1 MATGLL
7 ETGPKLDWTR
17 DNKIFDRYQ
26 IWKEKV
32 ELIFSSALE
41 ESSSKQKVSYL
52 RYWMGEQGIPL
63 VKKWTALGKLDF
75 SSAEEDALSSG
86 YILQNYWNLLE
97 AEFKPKGNKL
107 LSVIELWTRSK
118 QGSKTLN
125 EWLTYVYN
133 LVESCDY
140 GDSNERIIRDVLIIG
155 CNSDKAKD
163 KIVRQGEKIKLQDV
177 IEILQLED
185 STRQTLTEMTSTT
198 QKIHY
203 ASYEKKK
210 GTGKK
215 QKFQS
220 NSNSSSSSSSGQK
233 QDSTGSQKLCYRCS
247 KNYTKGHEKV
257 CKALNAKCNACG
269 VEGHFEIACKKSGN
283 FPKKSSSKFQK
294 PGSTG
299 RMNIASAV
307 EEPALQADFFD
318 EKGILKEY
326 KPKSMYVLSGTS
338 DDKPIMIEFGCGL
351 TPLSFDR
358 KLTLQADT
366 GADMNAI
373 NKKTFDELFPD
384 VELEEST
391 HILQNFDKRLIKP
404 IGSFRCFLRWKGH
417 KYRVKFE
424 VMGIET
430 PNLLSRET
438 TFLMG
443 ILKKCL
449 SVEKTQNEPS
459 NQISSPPVSGHSV
472 PPTEAAPV
480 PLTEGASCHSVPPTE
495 AAPVPLT
502 EGVSCHSVPLTETAP
517 LTSTEV
523 ERSQM
528 NCASISDTA
537 ETPDSSSVRVVGS
550 NNHSLSITDLPL
562 TQEKVETTYADV
574 FQGLGKFPGEPYKLR
589 LKPDAVPAKHRP
601 RRVPV
606 HLQDAFHEEIERLV
620 KIDVLEKVTEPT
632 EWVNSFVIVEKVIDS
647 SNAHSPNHVI
657 KKSIRLCIDPK
668 DLNEALER
676 EPYYS
681 RSIDELISMF
691 AGAKV
696 FTIVD
701 MDKGYWQVVLHP
713 ESRKLTCMAFDIGR
727 YQFKRLPMGSKVA
740 SDIFQRMLDSVYI
753 GLPGVTGIADDMV
766 IFGRNEEEHDR
777 NLILFLETTRK
788 NGLVLNKKKL
798 QFKKEEV
805 SFFGH
810 RWNSTGISPDP
821 KKTESILK
829 MQFPPD
835 KETMHSFLGLVN
847 FLNRYTPK
855 LAELC
860 SPLRKLILKD
870 SHYSP
875 GDPEHAAFDAIKA
888 EFKKKIILP
897 YFDRNKETILQT
909 DASKKGFG
917 AVILQEEQPIYYASR
932 ALTSAEKNYQ
942 NLEREA
948 QAAVWGMEKFHYF
961 LYGRK
966 FILQTDQKPLV
977 SIFRKHMI
985 DVSPRIQRITIRAW
999 QYDFV
1004 PQHIPGRINVI
1015 ADSLSRVTP
1024 LEFQDSN
1031 AEKDILAV
1039 NFLQYSSIEERERD
1053 EMLQETSKDK
1063 ELQSLKH
1070 YISTGWPSKRS
1081 QIPVSLHPYWN
1092 YRDELTVES
1101 GILMKNSKVLIPETL
1116 KQKYLRQIH
1125 QGHQGI
1131 EACRSRAR
1139 EFVFWV
1145 NINSDLKEMVEKC
1158 DICQSQQ
1165 NSTASVQ
1172 KYVSEVPPHP
1182 WHTLGSDLFYF
1193 QRIDFLVVVDYFSKY
1208 LIVRKI
1214 PNSTSSAVIKEL
1226 GMIFSEFGNPLVFRS
1241 DNGPCYSSQEFKFFM
1256 QNWLV
1261 EHRTSSPHYPQ
1272 SNGLAESMVKVSKN
1286 LIEKAI
1292 KQDLPWNKLL
1302 LDYRCTPISSE
1313 IPSPAEILFG
1323 RKFRSSIS
1331 ILPSQVLNDR
1341 ISKQRELIAKKEGKF
1356 YASTQDFQDRIKA
1369 LPFEAGQNVWLQDSD
1384 SRKFEEAVI
1393 REKCREPN
1401 SYMVEI
1407 PATGQCFRRN
1417 SNFIKPR
1424 QSDKNSVSTDPL
1436 PTTGL
1441 PEIPQEP
1448 PVLQQPSSP
1457 ATSTVD
1463 AIPTVPPSKQ
1473 NGNSILE
1480 LQELQDI
1487 PEYPE
1492 ETIKEFHPQG
1502 SDSKSD
1508 ISCTDILI
1516 SEREM
1521 LRYDTIGR
1529 IELIPPIVLS
1539 SDNTKYKNIIQL
1551 FLQLFDEL
1559 SVYRDCH

>member
-1 MATGLL
+1 M
-7 ETGPKLDWTR
+7 
-17 DNKIFDRYQ
+17 
-26 IWKEKV
+26 
-32 ELIFSSALE
+32 
-41 ESSSKQKVSYL
+41 
-52 RYWMGEQGIPL
+52 
-63 VKKWTALGKLDF
+63 
-75 SSAEEDALSSG
+75 
-86 YILQNYWNLLE
+86 
-97 AEFKPKGNKL
+97 
-107 LSVIELWTRSK
+107 
-118 QGSKTLN
+118 
-125 EWLTYVYN
+125 
-133 LVESCDY
+133 
-140 GDSNERIIRDVLIIG
+140 
-155 CNSDKAKD
+155 
-163 KIVRQGEKIKLQDV
+163 
-177 IEILQLED
+177 
-185 STRQTLTEMTSTT
+185 
-198 QKIHY
+198 
-203 ASYEKKK
+203 
-210 GTGKK
+210 
-215 QKFQS
+215 
-220 NSNSSSSSSSGQK
+220 
-233 QDSTGSQKLCYRCS
+233 
-247 KNYTKGHEKV
+247 
-257 CKALNAKCNACG
+257 
-269 VEGHFEIACKKSGN
+269 
-283 FPKKSSSKFQK
+283 
-294 PGSTG
+294 
-299 RMNIASAV
+299 
-307 EEPALQADFFD
+307 
-318 EKGILKEY
+318 
-326 KPKSMYVLSGTS
+326 
-338 DDKPIMIEFGCGL
+338 
-351 TPLSFDR
+351 
-358 KLTLQADT
+358 
-366 GADMNAI
+366 
-373 NKKTFDELFPD
+373 
-384 VELEEST
+384 
-391 HILQNFDKRLIKP
+391 
-404 IGSFRCFLRWKGH
+404 
-417 KYRVKFE
+417 
-424 VMGIET
+424 
-430 PNLLSRET
+430 
-438 TFLMG
+438 
-443 ILKKCL
+443 
-449 SVEKTQNEPS
+449 
-459 NQISSPPVSGHSV
+459 
-472 PPTEAAPV
+472 
-480 PLTEGASCHSVPPTE
+480 
-495 AAPVPLT
+495 
-502 EGVSCHSVPLTETAP
+502 
-517 LTSTEV
+517 
-523 ERSQM
+523 
-528 NCASISDTA
+528 
-537 ETPDSSSVRVVGS
+537 
-550 NNHSLSITDLPL
+550 
-562 TQEKVETTYADV
+562 
-574 FQGLGKFPGEPYKLR
+574 
-589 LKPDAVPAKHRP
+589 
-601 RRVPV
+601 
-606 HLQDAFHEEIERLV
+606 
-620 KIDVLEKVTEPT
+620 
-632 EWVNSFVIVEKVIDS
+632 IDS

-681 RSIDELISMF
+681 RTIDELISMF

-788 NGLVLNKKKL
+788 NGLVLNKRKL

-1053 EMLQETSKDK
+1053 EVLRETSKDK

-1070 YISTGWPSKRS
+1070 YISTGWPAKRS
-1081 QIPVSLHPYWN
+1081 QIPVFLHPYWN
-1092 YRDELTVES
+1092 YRDELMIES

-1116 KQKYLRQIH
+1116 KQKYLIQIH

-1139 EFVFWV
+1139 EFVFWL
-1145 NINSDLKEMVEKC
+1145 NINNDLKEMVEKC

-1165 NSTASVQ
+1165 NSTPIVQ
-1172 KYVSEVPPHP
+1172 NYISEVPPHP

-1208 LIVRKI
+1208 LIIRKI
-1214 PNSTSSAVIKEL
+1214 PSSTSSAVIKEL
-1226 GMIFSEFGNPLVFRS
+1226 GMIFSEFGKPQIFRS

-1286 LIEKAI
+1286 LIEKAVR
-1292 KQDLPWNKLL
+1292 QDLPWNRLL

-1323 RKFRSSIS
+1323 RKLRSSIP
-1331 ILPSQVLNDR
+1331 ILPSQIMNDR

-1356 YASTQDFQDRIKA
+1356 YTNVKDFQDRIKA
-1369 LPFEAGQNVWLQDSD
+1369 LPFEAGQNVWLQNSD
-1384 SRKFEEAVI
+1384 SRKYEEAVI

-1401 SYMVEI
+1401 SYMVQI

-1424 QSDKNSVSTDPL
+1424 QTNKNSVSTEIQ
-1436 PTTGL
+1436 PTIAF
-1441 PEIPQEP
+1441 PEIPQDP
-1448 PVLQQPSSP
+1448 PAFQQPAVPSSQ

-1473 NGNSILE
+1473 NGNSTPRTSRTPRHPRVSRRSTKGIPPSRLG
-1480 LQELQDI
+1480 LQE
-1487 PEYPE
+1487 
-1492 ETIKEFHPQG
+1492 
-1502 SDSKSD
+1502 
-1508 ISCTDILI
+1508 
-1516 SEREM
+1516 
-1521 LRYDTIGR
+1521 
-1529 IELIPPIVLS
+1529 
-1539 SDNTKYKNIIQL
+1539 
-1551 FLQLFDEL
+1551 
-1559 SVYRDCH
+1559 

>member
-140 GDSNERIIRDVLIIG
+140 GDSSERIIRDVLIIG

-203 ASYEKKK
+203 ASYEKKMS
-210 GTGKK
+210 TGKK

-247 KNYTKGHEKV
+247 RNYTKGHEKV

-307 EEPALQADFFD
+307 EEPALQADFFN

-373 NKKTFDELFPD
+373 NKKTFIELFPD

-404 IGSFRCFLRWKGH
+404 IGSFRCFLRWKGR

-443 ILKKCL
+443 IVKKCL

-459 NQISSPPVSGHSV
+459 NQISPLPVSGHSV

-480 PLTEGASCHSVPPTE
+480 PLTEGASCHSAPPTE
-495 AAPVPLT
+495 AAPVLLT

-517 LTSTEV
+517 LTSTE

-537 ETPDSSSVRVVGS
+537 ETSDSSSVRVAGS

-897 YFDRNKETILQT
+897 YFDRNKEI
-909 DASKKGFG
+909 
-917 AVILQEEQPIYYASR
+917 
-932 ALTSAEKNYQ
+932 
-942 NLEREA
+942 
-948 QAAVWGMEKFHYF
+948 
-961 LYGRK
+961 
-966 FILQTDQKPLV
+966 ILQTDQKPLV

-985 DVSPRIQRITIRAW
+985 DVSSRIQRITIRAW

-1039 NFLQYSSIEERERD
+1039 NFLQYSSIEEKERD

-1116 KQKYLRQIH
+1116 RQKYLKQIH

-1165 NSTASVQ
+1165 NSTASVR

-1182 WHTLGSDLFYF
+1182 WHMLGSDLFYF

-1214 PNSTSSAVIKEL
+1214 PSSTSSAVIKEL

-1369 LPFEAGQNVWLQDSD
+1369 LPFEAGQNVWLQNSD

-1393 REKCREPN
+1393 HEKCREPS

-1424 QSDKNSVSTDPL
+1424 QTDKNSVSTDPL

-1448 PVLQQPSSP
+1448 PVFQQPSSP

-1473 NGNSILE
+1473 NGNSTPRTPRHPRVSRRSNKGIPPPRLG
-1480 LQELQDI
+1480 LQE
-1487 PEYPE
+1487 
-1492 ETIKEFHPQG
+1492 
-1502 SDSKSD
+1502 
-1508 ISCTDILI
+1508 
-1516 SEREM
+1516 
-1521 LRYDTIGR
+1521 
-1529 IELIPPIVLS
+1529 
-1539 SDNTKYKNIIQL
+1539 
-1551 FLQLFDEL
+1551 
-1559 SVYRDCH
+1559 

>member
-41 ESSSKQKVSYL
+41 ENSSKQKVSYL

-107 LSVIELWTRSK
+107 LSVIELWTQSK

-307 EEPALQADFFD
+307 KEPALQADFFD

-459 NQISSPPVSGHSV
+459 NQISSLPVSGHSV

-480 PLTEGASCHSVPPTE
+480 PLTEGASCHSVPSTE

-502 EGVSCHSVPLTETAP
+502 EGVSCHSVPLTETAS

-537 ETPDSSSVRVVGS
+537 ETPDSSSVRVAGS

-777 NLILFLETTRK
+777 NLILFLEKPPGRMDSFSTRK
-788 NGLVLNKKKL
+788 GFNLRRKKS
-798 QFKKEEV
+798 V
-805 SFFGH
+805 S
-810 RWNSTGISPDP
+810 S
-821 KKTESILK
+821 
-829 MQFPPD
+829 
-835 KETMHSFLGLVN
+835 V
-847 FLNRYTPK
+847 
-855 LAELC
+855 
-860 SPLRKLILKD
+860 
-870 SHYSP
+870 
-875 GDPEHAAFDAIKA
+875 
-888 EFKKKIILP
+888 
-897 YFDRNKETILQT
+897 T
-909 DASKKGFG
+909 DG
-917 AVILQEEQPIYYASR
+917 ILQE
-932 ALTSAEKNYQ
+932 
-942 NLEREA
+942 
-948 QAAVWGMEKFHYF
+948 
-961 LYGRK
+961 
-966 FILQTDQKPLV
+966 
-977 SIFRKHMI
+977 
-985 DVSPRIQRITIRAW
+985 SPQIQRRL
-999 QYDFV
+999 
-1004 PQHIPGRINVI
+1004 N
-1015 ADSLSRVTP
+1015 
-1024 LEFQDSN
+1024 
-1031 AEKDILAV
+1031 
-1039 NFLQYSSIEERERD
+1039 
-1053 EMLQETSKDK
+1053 
-1063 ELQSLKH
+1063 
-1070 YISTGWPSKRS
+1070 
-1081 QIPVSLHPYWN
+1081 
-1092 YRDELTVES
+1092 
-1101 GILMKNSKVLIPETL
+1101 
-1116 KQKYLRQIH
+1116 
-1125 QGHQGI
+1125 
-1131 EACRSRAR
+1131 
-1139 EFVFWV
+1139 
-1145 NINSDLKEMVEKC
+1145 
-1158 DICQSQQ
+1158 
-1165 NSTASVQ
+1165 
-1172 KYVSEVPPHP
+1172 
-1182 WHTLGSDLFYF
+1182 LF
-1193 QRIDFLVVVDYFSKY
+1193 
-1208 LIVRKI
+1208 
-1214 PNSTSSAVIKEL
+1214 
-1226 GMIFSEFGNPLVFRS
+1226 
-1241 DNGPCYSSQEFKFFM
+1241 
-1256 QNWLV
+1256 
-1261 EHRTSSPHYPQ
+1261 
-1272 SNGLAESMVKVSKN
+1272 
-1286 LIEKAI
+1286 
-1292 KQDLPWNKLL
+1292 
-1302 LDYRCTPISSE
+1302 
-1313 IPSPAEILFG
+1313 
-1323 RKFRSSIS
+1323 
-1331 ILPSQVLNDR
+1331 
-1341 ISKQRELIAKKEGKF
+1341 
-1356 YASTQDFQDRIKA
+1356 
-1369 LPFEAGQNVWLQDSD
+1369 
-1384 SRKFEEAVI
+1384 
-1393 REKCREPN
+1393 
-1401 SYMVEI
+1401 
-1407 PATGQCFRRN
+1407 
-1417 SNFIKPR
+1417 
-1424 QSDKNSVSTDPL
+1424 
-1436 PTTGL
+1436 
-1441 PEIPQEP
+1441 
-1448 PVLQQPSSP
+1448 
-1457 ATSTVD
+1457 
-1463 AIPTVPPSKQ
+1463 
-1473 NGNSILE
+1473 
-1480 LQELQDI
+1480 
-1487 PEYPE
+1487 
-1492 ETIKEFHPQG
+1492 
-1502 SDSKSD
+1502 
-1508 ISCTDILI
+1508 
-1516 SEREM
+1516 
-1521 LRYDTIGR
+1521 
-1529 IELIPPIVLS
+1529 
-1539 SDNTKYKNIIQL
+1539 
-1551 FLQLFDEL
+1551 
-1559 SVYRDCH
+1559 

>member
-75 SSAEEDALSSG
+75 SSSEEDALLSG

-107 LSVIELWTRSK
+107 LSVIELWTQSK

-140 GDSNERIIRDVLIIG
+140 GDSSERIIRDVLIIG

-318 EKGILKEY
+318 EKGLLKNY
-326 KPKSMYVLSGTS
+326 QPKSMYVLSGTS

-358 KLTLQADT
+358 KLILQADT

-373 NKKTFDELFPD
+373 NKRTFNELFPD

-391 HILQNFDKRLIKP
+391 QILQNFDKRLIKP

-424 VMGIET
+424 VIGIET

-449 SVEKTQNEPS
+449 SVEKTQSEP
-459 NQISSPPVSGHSV
+459 NDQISSLLVSGHSV
-472 PPTEAAPV
+472 PPTEAD
-480 PLTEGASCHSVPPTE
+480 PLVSMEGVFSHSLPPTE
-495 AAPVPLT
+495 ADPLAPADIT
-502 EGVSCHSVPLTETAP
+502 D
-517 LTSTEV
+517 
-523 ERSQM
+523 RSQM

-537 ETPDSSSVRVVGS
+537 ETPDSSSDRVVGS
-550 NNHSLSITDLPL
+550 NNHSLSIADWPL
-562 TQEKVETTYADV
+562 TQDKVESTYADV

-606 HLQDAFHEEIERLV
+606 HLQDAFHEEVERLV

-647 SNAHSPNHVI
+647 SNAHCPNHVI

-691 AGAKV
+691 AGTKV

-805 SFFGH
+805 SFFF
-810 RWNSTGISPDP
+810 SPDP

-847 FLNRYTPK
+847 FLNQYTPK

-875 GDPEHAAFDAIKA
+875 GDPEHTAFNAIKA

-942 NLEREA
+942 NLECEA
-948 QAAVWGMEKFHYF
+948 QAAVWGMEKFRYF

-1031 AEKDILAV
+1031 AEKDIQAV

-1053 EMLQETSKDK
+1053 EVLQETSKDK

-1070 YISTGWPSKRS
+1070 YISTGWPMKRS

-1092 YRDELTVES
+1092 YRDELTIES

-1116 KQKYLRQIH
+1116 KQKYLIQIH

-1145 NINSDLKEMVEKC
+1145 NINNDLKEMVEKC

-1165 NSTASVQ
+1165 NSTPIIQ
-1172 KYVSEVPPHP
+1172 KYISEVPPHP
-1182 WHTLGSDLFYF
+1182 WHTLCSDLFYF

-1208 LIVRKI
+1208 LIIRKI
-1214 PNSTSSAVIKEL
+1214 PSSTSSAVIKEL
-1226 GMIFSEFGNPLVFRS
+1226 GMIFSEFGKPQIFRS
-1241 DNGPCYSSQEFKFFM
+1241 DNGPCYLSQEFRFFM

-1286 LIEKAI
+1286 LIEKAVR
-1292 KQDLPWNKLL
+1292 QDLPWNRLL

-1323 RKFRSSIS
+1323 RKLRSSIS
-1331 ILPSQVLNDR
+1331 ILPSQVMNDR

-1356 YASTQDFQDRIKA
+1356 YTNVKDFQDRIKA
-1369 LPFEAGQNVWLQDSD
+1369 LPCEAGQNVWLQNSD
-1384 SRKFEEAVI
+1384 SRKYEEAVI
-1393 REKCREPN
+1393 HEKCREPN
-1401 SYMVEI
+1401 SYMVQI

-1424 QSDKNSVSTDPL
+1424 QTEQNSVSTDSQ

-1441 PEIPQEP
+1441 PEIPQET
-1448 PVLQQPSSP
+1448 PVFQQPSSQ

-1473 NGNSILE
+1473 NDNSTPRTSRTPRHPRVSRRSTKGISPPRLG
-1480 LQELQDI
+1480 LQE
-1487 PEYPE
+1487 
-1492 ETIKEFHPQG
+1492 
-1502 SDSKSD
+1502 
-1508 ISCTDILI
+1508 
-1516 SEREM
+1516 
-1521 LRYDTIGR
+1521 
-1529 IELIPPIVLS
+1529 
-1539 SDNTKYKNIIQL
+1539 
-1551 FLQLFDEL
+1551 
-1559 SVYRDCH
+1559 